1 MTDLERLQAY
11 DEELSKVMP
20 PDFKDWHQNSKDE
33 RPEIARWVIENLRKD
48 RDSYESMI
56 IKLSSHCAKQ
66 AEKIKELEKE
76 VESYVEEL
84 AGEDL

>member
-20 PDFKDWHQNSKDE
+20 KDYKDWWQNSKDE
-33 RPEIARWVIENLRKD
+33 RPEVARWVIENLRKD
-48 RDSYESMI
+48 REWCYEVMD
-56 IKLSSHCAKQ
+56 KQ
-66 AEKIKELEKE
+66 ALKIKDLEAEIELLRR
-76 VESYVEEL
+76 EL